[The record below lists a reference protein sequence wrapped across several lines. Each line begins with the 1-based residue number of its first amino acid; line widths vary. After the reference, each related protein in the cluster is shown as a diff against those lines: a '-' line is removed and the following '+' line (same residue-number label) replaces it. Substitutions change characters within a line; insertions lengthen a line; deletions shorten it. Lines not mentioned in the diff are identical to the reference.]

1 MGLIESNRRFSSCS
15 WCLPDSQSTY
25 ALGEVNPCS
34 QITIWPWRTA
44 LGDNLILEHL
54 RGLRSGQDRIES
66 EWREIGAR
74 LTSHEANTA
83 ADRRDRAHNREETIR
98 QQSSI
103 DQITARIDRI
113 ETRLEIAG

>member
-1 MGLIESNRRFSSCS
+1 MSDN
-15 WCLPDSQSTY
+15 
-25 ALGEVNPCS
+25 
-34 QITIWPWRTA
+34 
-44 LGDNLILEHL
+44 GDNPILEHL
-54 RGLRSGQDRIES
+54 RGLRGGQDRIES

-74 LTSHEANTA
+74 LTSHEASTA